1 MQKYTFSRI
10 LLSKSYIFSRITPC
24 TLYWIQKVHP
34 QKTFIHPSNIQQ
46 KSLSLLT
53 TKSAKRTSYEG
64 SKTGTLDTSKARKS
78 SKSNRN
84 SIIQNYTG
92 EELFHLKSGY
102 YNHKRLRKQHD
113 YKSINW
119 YNHSSLSFCCQKVI
133 RNICQESYRNELR
146 SVKDKCGT
154 S

>member
-1 MQKYTFSRI
+1 MVFLLLFFWLYAKIHFFEDKNQQPSHFFEDTFVEILYFFEDNSLYTV
-10 LLSKSYIFSRITPC
+10 LDSKSTP
-24 TLYWIQKVHP
+24 T
-34 QKTFIHPSNIQQ
+34 KTFIHPSNIQQ

-102 YNHKRLRKQHD
+102 YNHKR
-113 YKSINW
+113 
-119 YNHSSLSFCCQKVI
+119 
-133 RNICQESYRNELR
+133 
-146 SVKDKCGT
+146 
-154 S
+154 